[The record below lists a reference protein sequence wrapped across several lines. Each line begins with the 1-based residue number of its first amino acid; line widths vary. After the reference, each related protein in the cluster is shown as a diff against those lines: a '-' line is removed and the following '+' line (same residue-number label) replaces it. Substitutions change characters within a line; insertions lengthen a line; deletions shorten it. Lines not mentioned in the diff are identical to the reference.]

1 MVQNLFKML
10 SVGPPQPPGDW
21 RCGCCSARPVLGLS
35 SPPVSAV
42 SLALLS
48 YNMAAV
54 YLQQGDAASPYSSQT
69 SGSHH
74 TGEVTN
80 ITARHKLASKQTF
93 SGEQTKYSANS
104 QPPSWSVADAAD
116 ERNEFHDL
124 LSGVLKS
131 GHQPG

>member
-1 MVQNLFKML
+1 MLFC
-10 SVGPPQPPGDW
+10 PP
-21 RCGCCSARPVLGLS
+21 CLT
-35 SPPVSAV
+35 SPLQ
-42 SLALLS
+42 SLLCRALLS

-104 QPPSWSVADAAD
+104 QPPS
-116 ERNEFHDL
+116 
-124 LSGVLKS
+124 
-131 GHQPG
+131 